1 MAEFKLGRIRFV
13 WKNEWQ
19 ASTTYYRDDV
29 IRFGGRVYICV
40 IGHTSAVNFFTDLD
54 VVPSKWNLVSDGQ
67 RWKGDWATSTSYI
80 TNDIVKY
87 GANLYI
93 ANTVHTSNSS
103 ASAGLEADI
112 SNWDLFG
119 SGLDWKGSWA
129 TATRYKVDDL
139 VKYGGK
145 SYVANTA
152 HTSNASATSGLEAD
166 QSKWDIFN
174 AGIEYK
180 TDWST
185 GTRYKLNDI
194 VKYGGSLYICTTYH
208 TSTNF
213 ASDSGNWAEFVEGI
227 QFEDI
232 WGPYGTYQKG
242 DIVKYGGY
250 QYIALRQNIG
260 VKPYNN
266 TSDWKVFSKGMNFRG
281 EWGDDSSTQDYLT
294 GDVVTVGG
302 HTYLAKADS
311 NNKEPGEAGDWTTY
325 WDRLNSG
332 FRWRNQWLDDAY
344 YVIGD
349 VVKFGSNSYVCI
361 QSHVSEGDDYST
373 ETRTGAGG
381 GAQNSR
387 PDLDSAGAYWN
398 ILILGNETSVLT
410 TKGDLVFYGG
420 AGPTRLPVG
429 TDGQVLRV
437 SPSGIPEWTYF
448 GENPDVYYVSS
459 AGVDSPAPIRGT
471 TLEAPWKTI
480 RYACMAVENGT
491 KFPNARK
498 LLELNRVWLQRET
511 VEWTDYQV
519 ANDIS
524 PFTTAFTYEETKCE
538 RDVGYIVDAIVYDLC
553 HGGNVKSRE
562 SALRYVNEP
571 GQFYIKGQEEETVAS
586 LAYALTIMGNVLA
599 QTDPAVSY
607 QTTNGDNSTA
617 IVSQY
622 KNTAVTAEPTALTRV
637 TELLKIITD
646 AITAG
651 NDTGIP
657 ARIELNTL
665 IRVATGSYKEV
676 LPIRVPALCCVMG
689 DELRAVTVKPQ
700 TKDDAIATARE
711 DAKYSLKSIERLA
724 DVVGNVTTGGLGG
737 AARTKATYTN
747 ESVNDWPIG
756 GPKEKIATEKL
767 ARVIRR
773 NIDHGIGDK
782 VEKIFKPA
790 YDMGANA
797 VKGYARDNLL
807 LNKEFIKEEIV
818 AYVNTNY
825 PNLKHSKTKC
835 RQDVGYIID
844 GIAYDLTYDGNW
856 QSQNVGLAYY
866 DGRDGNET
874 LQINSS
880 EKPATLAAYTH
891 LKSLLQTVGQN
902 ITVNPTQQTVVTQ
915 KTGASNSN
923 AATSNVI
930 ATLMQGIIDIIDNG
944 VGNAYENITYPD
956 ISNVDQA
963 LVDAYNTLTDFKQ
976 KIGDDTIDFVSKNF
990 GTYRYN
996 SALCRRDLRKIM
1008 RDTAY
1013 DVALGTNFNA
1023 VYTGIAYK
1031 RGNNAYNLENQR
1043 TQTVGGIEK
1052 ARDLLKVSVTT
1063 DGSSATGSSN
1073 ASARITTAFNEI
1085 TDIIQRATLSNAIPG
1100 DGTVDALSLPSPAGV
1115 DQNRVDAKD
1124 NLIANKTFIAADI
1137 NAYVANTYPSHSHD
1151 AAKCTRDTGYL
1162 IDGLAYD
1169 ILYGGNQGTMRNADS
1184 FINDRNEYVYGV
1196 DGSATAITK
1205 AAYAHFKTIVSDI
1218 VREISVT
1225 PQTGNSQTQVTPG
1238 TAATATEGTELE
1250 NKLDIILDT
1259 LTPRTASSGTTYDP
1273 STGHITINIGAHNL
1287 EVGGIVAIKTG
1298 AIKFTCAMDGHS
1310 TFHDYPRATD
1320 PAGAQTPFSRLRIFA
1335 VTSNTITVDVGKSQN
1350 TSVHTFVSGVANAI
1364 IPTQPIAITYPS
1376 ITWADAEYQTAHSDI
1391 LSDSENIVR
1400 DVIQHLQ
1407 DTYSGFTYL
1416 HRKCTRDIGYIIDA
1430 AGYDW
1435 MLGTNFASM
1444 VAAYSYL
1451 REPSKKVTGEQKDAT
1466 LAANEFARTQAIKH
1480 INFNHSAEAGIKYT
1494 WRWVNDIIFGGSNE
1508 ANNDQSSELNNHAT
1522 SRLLEL
1528 NKEFIVEECI
1538 AYTDV
1543 HFRARVEETE
1553 VTDQKITI
1561 GRNFTPTNATYN
1573 ASTGALVLTI
1583 PGHDF
1588 TKDVDYIKIERES
1601 ISFTCTKDGGSSI
1614 TAYPRINDIG
1624 YNKMLRITDVS
1635 GDTLTVNIGAS
1646 PVGLQYTHTFV
1657 SAANNCVRTQNTE
1670 WLEQG
1675 LAIKF
1680 EDEADSTTSVTDIGL
1695 VAGTV
1700 YYVKEIVSDNEFT
1713 ISETPHGSKKSLTAG
1728 NNNCIVSRAYDN
1740 QFTTACARDL
1750 REIVDGMKFDVV
1762 YAKDYTRDYTDRVEI
1777 IVPGNYRSKFSARYY
1792 INAVM
1797 GSQEEDM
1804 YYLRNA
1810 TGLRLMTLD
1819 GLNGDLGP
1827 ANEFG
1832 TSRPTAGAYASLDPG
1847 WGPKDKRVWIQTR
1860 SPYVQNVTTFGNAA
1874 TGQRIDGALHDGGND
1889 SIVSNDFTQVIS
1901 DGIGAHILN
1910 NGRAELVSV
1919 FTYYSHIGYLAESG
1933 GRIRATNGN
1942 NSYGDFG
1949 SVAEGVDNTEV
1960 PVTAIVDNKFQFKAT
1975 ISKVET
1981 DGDKPIVLEYDH
1993 AGNDYTEASIG
2004 IFGAGNSAE
2013 TEADEFRDN
2022 AVNRIRILDLD
2033 DSSGDLGGKGYTI
2046 ATNTAQAGTTTSI
2059 TIAATDGNPD
2069 TAYPGMRVVITGGQ
2083 GVGQYG
2089 KIDTYNSGAKL
2100 ANVLKNDGSA
2110 GFEHLRPGTP
2120 IVAPNASS
2128 IYLIEPNVEF
2138 TAPPHRSTAQ
2148 TLVATQN
2155 TTDMEYCETAKI
2167 YTNVTGTETT
2177 TAGTGCRFTVY
2188 RNGSKYIP
2196 LVTVGGS
2203 NYARGDTI
2211 NLLGTSLGGTTPAND
2226 LLLTVT
2232 SVNAT
2237 TGAITVVDNDGI
2249 GLSGEFIAAGNASAT
2264 IQRSTDGITWTTQ
2277 ALGSFVPTGPVKI
2290 ANGLLNDGSSTERTS
2305 ATLIIGQKG
2314 SGAIQLWYS
2323 QDAHATWTAQELP
2336 GGPYNGVPHIVF
2348 GDNKFFVIF
2357 ENQRHVFESGDGGV
2371 TWIKHTDALA
2381 TTGYTGLAYGG
2392 KRIVA
2397 VRSGTTVSAYAN
2409 TNNADT
2415 WTATTLPGTSA
2426 WIGIA
2431 HGNNT
2436 FVCIANDDNK
2446 AAYSMDRGETWITS
2460 TAPDVDGSS
2469 VVAYKQIKY
2478 AQGLFMAVGTGSS
2491 ADLEAYNS
2499 VAVSE
2504 DGLNWEV
2511 RGAQGDP
2518 DGATTGFQAV
2528 AFGNPNQVGYW
2539 LAKGEGSSEDH
2550 LARIQTGVQA
2560 MGRVGVAAEKVFEV
2574 RLFEPGCGY
2583 IDGPPT
2589 ITITD
2594 PGNIFDVQTQVRLG
2608 KGCLSTP
2615 TFVNRGTGYEAAS
2628 AELATTGNNGFAD
2641 FFQSGTFMAVRRLSE
2656 KPTPGSNIVFDSLP
2670 NKVFKLVNTVTFL
2683 GTQDGSYT
2691 TFLNVSPNMEVADSP
2706 PHGDPVTMRIRY
2718 SQVRLTGHDFLD
2730 IGTGGFADTNYP
2742 GVPLVDPDPTKETT
2756 ESNGGRV
2763 FFTSTDQDGNF
2774 RVGNLFNVEQSTG
2787 VATLNADAFNIAGL
2801 QELTLGE
2808 VTLGGNSASVTE
2820 FSTDPFMTANS
2831 DSVVPTQRAVK
2842 AYIEAQIG
2850 GGGASLNVN
2859 TVTAGD
2865 IFIGTN
2871 QITTVTGTTININ
2884 ATVNFKGGVIGLPL
2898 AINYMLR

>member
-13 WKNEWQ
+13 WKNEW
-19 ASTTYYRDDV
+19 ASSTVYYRDDV
-29 IRFGGRVYICV
+29 IRYGGRVYICV
-40 IGHTSAVNFFTDLD
+40 IGHTSAVDFFTDLD
-54 VVPSKWNLVSDGQ
+54 ITPTKWNLVSDGQ
-67 RWKGDWATSTSYI
+67 RWKGDWTTSTSYI
-80 TNDIVKY
+80 INDIVKY

-112 SNWDLFG
+112 SNWDVFG
-119 SGLDWKGSWA
+119 SGLEWKGNWA
-129 TATRYKVDDL
+129 VGTRYKVDDL

-145 SYVANTA
+145 TYVCNTA
-152 HTSNASATSGLEAD
+152 HTSNASAASGLEAD
-166 QSKWDIFN
+166 QSKWDEFN
-174 AGIEYK
+174 AGVEYK
-180 TDWST
+180 TDWAT
-185 GTRYKLNDI
+185 AVRYKVNDI

-208 TSTNF
+208 TSTAF
-213 ASDSGNWAEFVEGI
+213 ASDTANWAEFVEGI
-227 QFEDI
+227 QFEDV

-250 QYIALRQNIG
+250 QYIALRQNTG
-260 VKPYNN
+260 VKCYNN

-281 EWGDDSSTQDYLT
+281 EWGDDSSAQDYLT

-302 HTYLAKADS
+302 HTYIAKADS
-311 NNKEPGEAGDWTTY
+311 NSKEPGEAGDWTTY

-332 FRWRNQWLDDAY
+332 FRWRNAWLDDAY

-349 VVKFGSNSYVCI
+349 VVKYGTNSYVCV

-373 ETRTGAGG
+373 ETQTDPGG

-387 PDLDSAGAYWN
+387 PDLDTTGAYWN
-398 ILILGNETSVLT
+398 ILIVGNETSVLT
-410 TKGDLVFYGG
+410 TKGDLVYYGG
-420 AGPTRLPVG
+420 AGPTRLPIG

-437 SPSGIPEWTYF
+437 STAGIPEWTYF
-448 GENPDVYYVSS
+448 GENPDVYYVSPS
-459 AGVDSPAPIRGT
+459 GVDTPAPIRGT

-480 RYACMAVENGT
+480 RYACLAVENGT
-491 KFPNARK
+491 KFPEARK
-498 LLELNRVWLQRET
+498 LLELNRIWIQRET

-519 ANDIS
+519 ANDTA
-524 PFTTAFTYEETKCE
+524 PFTTAFTYQETKCE

-562 SALRYVNEP
+562 AALRYVNQP
-571 GQFYIKGQEEETVAS
+571 GQFYILGQEEETVAS
-586 LAYALTIMGNVLA
+586 LNYALSIMGNVLA
-599 QTDPAVSY
+599 QTDPAVNY

-617 IVSQY
+617 IVTQY
-622 KNTAVTAEPTALTRV
+622 KSTALEAESGALTEVTA
-637 TELLKIITD
+637 LLKIITD

-651 NDTGIP
+651 VDTGIP
-657 ARIELNTL
+657 ARIEKNTL

-676 LPIRVPALCCVMG
+676 LPIRVPAQCCVMG
-689 DELRAVTVKPQ
+689 DELRSVTVKPM
-700 TKDDAIATARE
+700 KDAADLTSKT
-711 DAKYSLKSIERLA
+711 DAKFSLTSLTRLA
-724 DVVGNVTTGGLGG
+724 DIVGDIATGKSVTTTKTGL
-737 AARTKATYTN
+737 TN
-747 ESVNDWPIG
+747 SQDTDWPIG
-756 GPKEKIATEKL
+756 SHKEKSSTEKL

-782 VEKIFKPA
+782 VEAIFTPA
-790 YDMGANA
+790 YDMSTPER
-797 VKGYARDNLL
+797 GYARDNILT
-807 LNKEFIKEEIV
+807 NKAFLQEEVIGYI
-818 AYVNTNY
+818 ATNY
-825 PNLKHSKTKC
+825 SSIKYSKTKC

-844 GIAYDLTYDGNW
+844 ALAYDLTYGGNW
-856 QSQNVGLAYY
+856 QTQNAGLAYY
-866 DGRDGNET
+866 DGVSGT
-874 LQINSS
+874 LQIASS
-880 EKPATLAAYTH
+880 EKAATIAAYGY
-891 LKSLLQTVGQN
+891 LKTILQTTGQN
-902 ITVNPTQQTVVTQ
+902 IAVNPVEQTTVAQVL
-915 KTGASNSN
+915 GAKNSN
-923 AATSNVI
+923 ATTSAVI
-930 ATLMQGIIDIIDNG
+930 NTLITDMIDIVDNG
-944 VGNAYENITYPD
+944 PGQASITYPD
-956 ISNVDQA
+956 VSNVDIA
-963 LVDAYNTLTDFKQ
+963 LRDAADTLSNEKQ
-976 KIGDDTIDFVSKNF
+976 SIGDKTIDFVSKNF

-1008 RDTAY
+1008 TDTAY

-1023 VYTGIAYK
+1023 LYTGIAYK
-1031 RGNNAYNLENQR
+1031 RGNNAYNNESQR
-1043 TQTVGGIEK
+1043 TQTIAGIEK

-1073 ASARITTAFNEI
+1073 ASTRITTAYNEI
-1085 TDIIQRATLSNAIPG
+1085 VDIIDRGTLSNAIPG
-1100 DGTVDALSLPSPAGV
+1100 DGVVDAISFVNPVGV

-1137 NAYVANTYPSHSHD
+1137 NAYIANTYPSYTYD
-1151 AAKCTRDTGYL
+1151 TAKCARDTGYL
-1162 IDGLAYD
+1162 VDALAYD
-1169 ILYGGNQGTMRNADS
+1169 ILYGGNQATMRIADS
-1184 FINDRNEYVYGV
+1184 FIDDDLTYVYGV
-1196 DGSATAITK
+1196 DGTDTQYNK
-1205 AAYAHFKTIVSDI
+1205 AAYTHFKSIVSDI
-1218 VREISVT
+1218 VQENSVSA
-1225 PQTGNSQTQVTPG
+1225 QSGNSETQVTPG
-1238 TAATATEGTELE
+1238 TAATATEGTELQG
-1250 NKLDIILDT
+1250 KLDLVLDQ
-1259 LTPRTASSGTTYDP
+1259 LTPRTPTNATYNPTSGVLT
-1273 STGHITINIGAHNL
+1273 ITIGTHTL
-1287 EVGGIVAIKTG
+1287 GVGGEIRIASAGIVMNKAL
-1298 AIKFTCAMDGHS
+1298 
-1310 TFHDYPRATD
+1310 PTD
-1320 PAGAQTPFSRLRIFA
+1320 AFGTRLRINA
-1335 VTSNTITVDVGKSQN
+1335 VTSTTVSVNVGRSAD
-1350 TSVHTFVSGVANAI
+1350 TGTYTWSSGVANSI
-1364 IPTQPIAITYPS
+1364 LPLLPSAITYPS
-1376 ITWADAEYQTAHSDI
+1376 ITWADAEYQTAHSNI
-1391 LSDSENIVR
+1391 LSDSEDTVR
-1400 DVIQHLQ
+1400 SVIQHLQ
-1407 DTYSGFTYL
+1407 TNYSGFDYN
-1416 HRKCTRDIGYIIDA
+1416 HAKCTRDIGYIIDA
-1430 AGYDW
+1430 AKYDW
-1435 MLGTNFASM
+1435 MLDTNFASM

-1451 REPSKKVTGEQKDAT
+1451 REPSKKVTGNQKDAT

-1480 INFNHSAEAGIKYT
+1480 INFNEKAQAGINYT
-1494 WRWVNDIIFGGSNE
+1494 WNWVNDIIFGGSNE
-1508 ANNDQSSELNNHAT
+1508 ANNDVISELNNHAV

-1528 NKEFIVEECI
+1528 NKEFIVEEVTG
-1538 AYTDV
+1538 YTDI
-1543 HFRARVEETE
+1543 HYQSRVEEAE
-1553 VTDQKITI
+1553 VTNQRITI
-1561 GRNFTPTNATYN
+1561 GRNFTPTNATYDP
-1573 ASTGALVLTI
+1573 ATGDLVLTI
-1583 PGHDF
+1583 PSHDF
-1588 TKDVDYIKIERES
+1588 AAGQYVKIEKES
-1601 ISFTCTKDGGSSI
+1601 ITFTRTSDGNSQEVS
-1614 TAYPRINDIG
+1614 YPRISDMG
-1624 YNKMLRITDVS
+1624 FNKMLRIKSVVAANTI
-1635 GDTLTVNIGAS
+1635 TVDIGSLPADK
-1646 PVGLQYTHTFV
+1646 QYAHTFV
-1657 SAANNCVRTQNTE
+1657 RASADSVRTQNTSWMYE
-1670 WLEQG
+1670 G
-1675 LAIKF
+1675 LAVKF

-1695 VAGTV
+1695 VVGTT
-1700 YYVKEIVSDNEFT
+1700 YYVKEVVSDNDFT
-1713 ISETPHGSKKSLTAG
+1713 ISETPFGSLKSLTAG
-1728 NNNCIVSRAYDN
+1728 NNNCIVKRAYDN
-1740 QFTTACARDL
+1740 QFDSACARDV
-1750 REIVDGMKFDVV
+1750 REIVEGMKWDLV
-1762 YAKDYTRDYTDRVEI
+1762 YPKDYTRDYTDSVEI
-1777 IVPGNYRSKFSARYY
+1777 IIPANYRSKFSARYY
-1792 INAVM
+1792 VNAVI
-1797 GSQEEDM
+1797 GSKEEDM

-1810 TGLRLMTLD
+1810 TGLRLQTLD
-1819 GLNGDLGP
+1819 GLDGDLGP
-1827 ANEFG
+1827 ANAYG

-1847 WGPKDKRVWIQTR
+1847 WGPADQRVWILTR
-1860 SPYVQNVTTFGNAA
+1860 SPYVQNLTTFGNAA

-1942 NSYGDFG
+1942 NSYGSFG
-1949 SVAEGVDNTEV
+1949 SVAEGVDTTEV

-1981 DGDKPIVLEYDH
+1981 DGDEPIVLEFDH
-1993 AGNDYTEASIG
+1993 AGNDYTEGNIG
-2004 IFGAGNSAE
+2004 IFGAGTGAE
-2013 TEADEFRDN
+2013 TEVDEFRDN

-2033 DSSGDLGGKGYTI
+2033 DSSGDLGGSGYTI
-2046 ATNTAQAGTTTSI
+2046 ATNTAQAGTTNSI
-2059 TIAATDGNPD
+2059 TIAATDGEPD

-2089 KIDTYNSGAKL
+2089 KISTYNSGAKL
-2100 ANVLKNDGSA
+2100 ASVLKNDGTA
-2110 GFEHLRPGTP
+2110 GWEHLRSGTP

-2138 TAPPHRSTAQ
+2138 TAPPHSSTAQ
-2148 TLVATQN
+2148 TLAAAQN
-2155 TTDMEYCETAKI
+2155 TTDMEYCESAAI
-2167 YTNVTGTETT
+2167 YTNVSGTETT
-2177 TAGTGCRFTVY
+2177 TNGRGARFTVY
-2188 RNGSKYIP
+2188 RNGMKYVP
-2196 LVTVGGS
+2196 VVTVGGS
-2203 NYARGDTI
+2203 GYARGDTI
-2211 NLLGTSLGGTTPAND
+2211 NVLGTSLGGATPAND

-2232 SVNAT
+2232 SINST
-2237 TGAITVVDNDGI
+2237 TGAITFVDNDGI
-2249 GLSGEFIAAGNASAT
+2249 GLSGEFIAVENASAT
-2264 IQRSTDGITWTTQ
+2264 IQKSSDGATWSTQ
-2277 ALGSFVPTGPVKI
+2277 ALGSFVPSGPVKV
-2290 ANGLLNDGSSTERTS
+2290 ANGLINDGSSTERTS
-2305 ATLIIGQKG
+2305 ATIIIGQKG
-2314 SGAIQLWYS
+2314 SGANQLWYS
-2323 QDAHATWTAQELP
+2323 QDGHATWTAQSLP
-2336 GGPYNGVPHIVF
+2336 GGPVNGIPHICF

-2357 ENQRHVFESGDGGV
+2357 ENQRHVFESGDGGA

-2415 WTATTLPGTSA
+2415 WTTTTLPGTSA
-2426 WIGIA
+2426 WIDVA

-2446 AAYSMDRGETWITS
+2446 AAYSMDRGETWLDA

-2469 VVAYKQIKY
+2469 IVVYKQIKY

-2499 VAVSE
+2499 VAVSP

-2550 LARIQTGVQA
+2550 LARIQTGVKTL
-2560 MGRVGVAAEKVFEV
+2560 GRVGVASEKVFEV

-2583 IDGPPT
+2583 VNGAPT

-2594 PGNIFDVQTQVRLG
+2594 PGNIYDVQTTVRLG

-2615 TFVNRGTGYEAAS
+2615 TFVSRGSGYEAAS

-2641 FFQSGTFMAVRRLSE
+2641 FFQNGTFMAVRRLSE

-2670 NKVFKLVNTVTFL
+2670 NKVFKLVNTVSFL
-2683 GTQDGSYT
+2683 GTADGSYT
-2691 TFLNVSPNMEVADSP
+2691 TFLNVSPNMEPADSP

-2730 IGTGGFADTNYP
+2730 IGTGGFTSTNYP
-2742 GVPLVDPDPTKETT
+2742 GTPAIDPDPNRETT

-2774 RVGNLFNVEQSTG
+2774 RVGELFSVEQSTG

-2808 VTLGGNSASVTE
+2808 VTLGGNSAAVNE

-2884 ATVNFKGGVIGLPL
+2884 ATVNFKGGVVGLPL